1 MMKKIIALLMALLL
15 VLPAVSLADAG
26 SLTMVQVYQ
35 ESGNATR
42 LHVRLEGSAD
52 GNDLNL
58 RAEDIAEATIGTG
71 TVPVVSVSSAKDA
84 AFGGMRYVFVLDH
97 AMPIG
102 SNRIDQLKD
111 GMHEWI
117 DELNQQDCAAVI
129 VSEKEEVRVVTD
141 FTSDKQVLHDAV
153 DDYGKANE
161 HVGKNMIYS
170 GIKKAIDLACETDP
184 ELPRNSCIVVCSNGA
199 DTYQTLV
206 TAEQLAQLLSENC
219 IPLYVAGFAYNAQ
232 KESLVGLMNIAR
244 NANGWSEDATPTNE
258 QQTLDEALENLRK
271 RIQGGYDIVLD
282 CSDGFVF
289 NGATL
294 VSIRLK
300 NPDVIVKRTAD
311 LYLLKEE
318 KTATPKPAQ
327 KPTAAPASNAAAEDS
342 SSESSSSWLD
352 GETVIAGKALKNSML
367 LPLGIAVIALILLLV
382 IVLSARK
389 RKAAPVSDSEMVAP
403 MMDIEQTTHKDPA
416 SGERLAPLTPVMPN
430 GFMPAQ
436 GGADGKTTRV
446 RGDQMTGADGKT
458 TRVRG
463 GQTPGAAAAVHQ
475 QPPQGQPP
483 VPAAPVA
490 RGVDILN
497 TQTIPSGMM
506 VGGQRQIG
514 SFAPAPAAGIARMI
528 IEYTVDGQAMRFNMP
543 NPMEVTIG
551 RLAGVNTLVIPDQSV
566 SGQHA
571 RITCEGTDVYIT
583 NISPV
588 KEGYRNR
595 LCVDRKEIQDRAA
608 LRSGAHLTIGSVS
621 ASIRWEETSARQVP
635 VASGDATVRIN
646 PGQAVDPNVTQRGV
660 APLLEVSWTLEG
672 QQPQK
677 QLVRLGAPVTIGR
690 GDKDMVRIVDN
701 AVSRSHMIVSQT
713 PAGLVVENGSVAKE
727 DGKNPFYY
735 QGRSVTDQITYQEGQ
750 DILAGRATIQL
761 RVIR

>member
-71 TVPVVSVSSAKDA
+71 TVPVVSVSSARDA

-129 VSEKEEVRVVTD
+129 VSEKEEVRVVAD
-141 FTSDKQVLHDAV
+141 FTSNKQVLHDAV

-161 HVGKNMIYS
+161 QVGKNMIYS

-294 VSIRLK
+294 VSIRQK

-318 KTATPKPAQ
+318 KTATPKPAE
-327 KPTAAPASNAAAEDS
+327 KPTAAPAGSAAAED

-416 SGERLAPLTPVMPN
+416 SGERLAPPTPVMP
-430 GFMPAQ
+430 GSFMAAQ

-446 RGDQMTGADGKT
+446 RGGQMSGADGKT

-463 GQTPGAAAAVHQ
+463 GQTPGAAGAVQQ
-475 QPPQGQPP
+475 QPQQGQPP
-483 VPAAPVA
+483 VTAAPVA
-490 RGVDILN
+490 QGMDILN
-497 TQTIPSGMM
+497 IQTIPSGM
-506 VGGQRQIG
+506 VVNGQRQIG

-528 IEYTVDGQAMRFNMP
+528 IEYTVDGQTLRFDMP

-571 RITCEGTDVYIT
+571 RITCEGTNVSIT

-588 KEGYRNR
+588 KDGYRNR
-595 LCVDRKEIQDRAA
+595 LCVDRKEIQDCAA
-608 LRSGAHLTIGSVS
+608 LRCGAHLTIGSVS
-621 ASIRWEETSARQVP
+621 ASIRWEETSVRQVP
-635 VASGDATVRIN
+635 VASGDATVRVN
-646 PGQAVDPNVTQRGV
+646 PGQAVDPNVTQRGT
-660 APLLEVSWTLEG
+660 APLLEVTWTLAG
-672 QQPQK
+672 QQSQK

-690 GDKDMVRIVDN
+690 GDKDMVRIQDS
-701 AVSRSHMIVSQT
+701 AVSRSHMIVSMT

-727 DGKNPFYY
+727 TGKNPFYY
-735 QGRSVTDQITYQEGQ
+735 QGRSVIDRVTYQEGQ
-750 DILAGRATIQL
+750 DILAGCATIQL